1 MTDKMPCKPD
11 ELRTLFLFEALT
23 DEQLAVLCTNGHVQD
38 YEPGPICVEGEPA
51 TCFYVLI
58 EGELTMSK
66 LSGGQDIETNRTSQR
81 GVYCG
86 AWRAFTGGKQKS
98 YDASVHVT
106 KPSRF
111 FVMDAPVFAKFMK
124 DQFPMAVHLLDGI
137 AVGTD
142 RTRRIIDNREKL
154 LALGRLSAG
163 LTHQLNNPAAAT
175 ARAAADLR
183 DRIAGMRGKLVML
196 ADGTVTAEAM
206 RALVR
211 LQQQVADQVAK
222 STTQHLSSIE
232 TTDREDAVGEWL
244 EDHGIDGGWD
254 IAPTFVEGG
263 IDTNWLDR
271 ISAVTDELASTSLE
285 QAIRWINY
293 TIESELLMNQIA
305 EASKRIS
312 ALVADAKQYSQ
323 MDRAAFQVANVH
335 DLLHSTLVMF
345 ADRLTKDGN
354 KDAGRDTPVITV
366 VKDFDRS
373 LPEIPCYPG
382 DLNQVWT
389 NIIDN
394 AIAAMRNKGGTLTVR
409 TCRYGEK
416 MVRVEIC
423 DTGPGIPTD
432 IREHIFEPFFTTK
445 PFGEGTGLGLDLA
458 FNIVVKKHHGDL
470 RVESVPGDTRFI
482 VLLPQERPPVADA
495 VAVDLDDLDEDVAA
509 PE

>member
-1 MTDKMPCKPD
+1 MTAKTPCEPD
-11 ELRTLFLFEALT
+11 ELRSLFLFEALT
-23 DEQLAVLCTNGHVQD
+23 DEQLAVLCAGGHIEN

-58 EGELTMSK
+58 EGELMMSK

-111 FVMDAPVFAKFMK
+111 FVMDAPVFARFMK

-163 LTHQLNNPAAAT
+163 LTHQLNNPAAAI

-183 DRIAGMRGKLVML
+183 GRVAGMRGKLAML
-196 ADGTVTAEAM
+196 ADGTVSPEALS
-206 RALVR
+206 ALVH
-211 LQQQVADQVAK
+211 LQQEVAEQVAK
-222 STTQHLSSIE
+222 SASEHLSAME
-232 TTDREDAVGEWL
+232 TADREDAVGDWL
-244 EDHGIDGGWD
+244 EDHGVEGGWD

-263 IDTNWLDR
+263 IDTDWLER
-271 ISAVTDELASTSLE
+271 ISTVSEELASTSLE
-285 QAIRWINY
+285 EAIRWINY
-293 TIESELLMNQIA
+293 TIESELLMNQVL

-323 MDRAAFQVANVH
+323 LDRAPFQVANVH
-335 DLLHSTLVMF
+335 ELLRSTLVMF
-345 ADRLTKDGN
+345 ADRLTKDPSKESGKN
-354 KDAGRDTPVITV
+354 PVITL
-366 VKDFDRS
+366 VKDFDQS

-394 AIAAMRNKGGTLTVR
+394 AIAAMREEGGTLTVR
-409 TCRYGEK
+409 TCREGEN
-416 MVRVEIC
+416 MARVEIC
-423 DTGPGIPTD
+423 DTGPGVPEEV
-432 IREHIFEPFFTTK
+432 REHIFEPFFTTK

-458 FNIVVKKHHGDL
+458 FNIVVKKHRGDL

-482 VLLPQERPPVADA
+482 VLLPLETPPPVD
-495 VAVDLDDLDEDVAA
+495 VDV

>member
-1 MTDKMPCKPD
+1 MTVNMPCEPD
-11 ELRTLFLFEALT
+11 ELRSLFLFEALT
-23 DEQLAVLCTNGHVQD
+23 DEQLAVLCTQGHIENYQ
-38 YEPGPICVEGEPA
+38 PGPICVEGEPA

-58 EGELTMSK
+58 EGELMMSK

-86 AWRAFTGGKQKS
+86 AWRAFTGGKQKN

-111 FVMDAPVFAKFMK
+111 FVMDAPIFAQFMR

-163 LTHQLNNPAAAT
+163 LTHQLNNPAAAIS
-175 ARAAADLR
+175 RAASDLR
-183 DRIAGMRGKLVML
+183 ERVANMRHKLAML
-196 ADGTVTAEAM
+196 ADGTITPEALS
-206 RALVR
+206 ALVR
-211 LQQQVADQVAK
+211 LQERVAEQVAK
-222 STTQHLSSIE
+222 SASQHLSALE
-232 TTDREDAVGEWL
+232 TSDREDAVGDWL

-263 IDTNWLDR
+263 VDTDWLER
-271 ISAVTDELASTSLE
+271 ISAVSEELASATFE

-293 TIESELLMNQIA
+293 TIESELLMNQIL

-323 MDRAAFQVANVH
+323 MDRAPFQVANVH
-335 DLLHSTLVMF
+335 DLLYSTLVMF
-345 ADRLTKDGN
+345 ADRLTKD
-354 KDAGRDTPVITV
+354 AGKEASKNPVINV
-366 VKDFDRS
+366 VKDFDKS

-394 AIAAMRNKGGTLTVR
+394 AIAAMRDTGGTLTVR
-409 TCRYGEK
+409 TCRYGEN
-416 MVRVEIC
+416 MARVEIC
-423 DTGPGIPTD
+423 DTGPGIPPD

-458 FNIVVKKHHGDL
+458 FNIVVKKHRGDL

-482 VLLPQERPPVADA
+482 VLLPLERPPAT
-495 VAVDLDDLDEDVAA
+495 DVAA
-509 PE
+509 ADDDVDEADSQ

>member
-1 MTDKMPCKPD
+1 MTARCQPE
-11 ELRTLFLFEALT
+11 ELRSLFLFEALT
-23 DEQLAVLCTNGHVQD
+23 DEQLAVLCSNGHIQH
-38 YEPGPICVEGEPA
+38 YEPGPLCVEGEPA
-51 TCFYVLI
+51 TCFYVLV
-58 EGELTMSK
+58 EGELAMSK
-66 LSGGQDIETNRTSQR
+66 LSAGQDIETNRTSQR

-86 AWRAFTGGKQKS
+86 AWRAFTGRPQQS
-98 YDASVHVT
+98 HDASVHVT
-106 KPSRF
+106 KPSQF
-111 FVMDAPVFAKFMK
+111 FVMDAPVFARFMK

-175 ARAAADLR
+175 ARAAAELR

-196 ADGTVTAEAM
+196 ADGTVTPEALS
-206 RALVR
+206 ALVR

-222 STTQHLSSIE
+222 STSQLLSPMQ
-232 TTDREDAVGEWL
+232 TADLEDAVGEWL
-244 EDHGIDGGWD
+244 DEHGVKDGWD
-254 IAPTFVEGG
+254 IAPAFVEGG
-263 IDTNWLDR
+263 IDTDWLEKV
-271 ISAVTDELASTSLE
+271 SAATDDLASTTLDE
-285 QAIRWINY
+285 AIRWLHY
-293 TIESELLMNQIA
+293 TIESEQLMNQIG

-323 MDRAAFQVANVH
+323 MDRAPFQVA
-335 DLLHSTLVMF
+335 DLHELLRSTLVIF
-345 ADRLTKDGN
+345 ADRFGKDG
-354 KDAGRDTPVITV
+354 KAITV

-394 AIAAMRNKGGTLTVR
+394 AIAAMREHGGTLTLR
-409 TCRYGEK
+409 TARDGDK
-416 MVRVEIC
+416 MVRIEIC
-423 DTGPGIPTD
+423 DTGPGIPENV
-432 IREHIFEPFFTTK
+432 REHIFEPFFTTK

-458 FNIVVKKHHGDL
+458 FNIVVKKHRGDL

-482 VLLPQERPPVADA
+482 VLLPLEVAAAA
-495 VAVDLDDLDEDVAA
+495 VAADDTREEL

>member
-1 MTDKMPCKPD
+1 MTSKTPCQPD
-11 ELRTLFLFEALT
+11 ELRTLFLFEGLN
-23 DEQLAVLCTNGHVQD
+23 DEQLATLCANGHIENFQ
-38 YEPGPICVEGEPA
+38 PRPICVEGEPA

-58 EGELTMSK
+58 EGELMMSK

-86 AWRAFTGGKQKS
+86 AWRAFTGGNQKS

-142 RTRRIIDNREKL
+142 RTRRIIDSREKL

-196 ADGTVTAEAM
+196 ADGTVTPEAM

-222 STTQHLSSIE
+222 STSQHLSSIE

-244 EDHGIDGGWD
+244 EEHGISGGWD

-263 IDTNWLDR
+263 VETDWLDR

-285 QAIRWINY
+285 EAIRWINY

-323 MDRAAFQVANVH
+323 MDRAPFQVADVH
-335 DLLHSTLVMF
+335 DLLRSTLAIF
-345 ADRLTKDGN
+345 ADKLS
-354 KDAGRDTPVITV
+354 KDASKKPGTITV
-366 VKDFDRS
+366 VKEFDQS

-394 AIAAMRNKGGTLTVR
+394 AIAAMRDEGGRLTIR
-409 TCRYGEK
+409 TCRESEN
-416 MVRVEIC
+416 MARIEIC
-423 DTGPGIPTD
+423 DTGPGVPEE

-458 FNIVVKKHHGDL
+458 FNIVVKKHRGDL
-470 RVESVPGDTRFI
+470 RVESAPGDTRFI
-482 VLLPQERPPVADA
+482 VLLPLEVPA
-495 VAVDLDDLDEDVAA
+495 AVDVAL
-509 PE
+509 PESAE

>member
-1 MTDKMPCKPD
+1 MTTQSPCEPD
-11 ELRTLFLFEALT
+11 ELRSLFLFEALT
-23 DEQLAVLCTNGHVQD
+23 DEQLATLCANGRIEH

-58 EGELTMSK
+58 DGELAMSK

-86 AWRAFTGGKQKS
+86 AWQAFTGEQQQAYS
-98 YDASVHVT
+98 TSVHVT

-111 FVMDAPVFAKFMK
+111 FVMEAPAFARFMQ

-137 AVGTD
+137 AVGTE

-154 LALGRLSAG
+154 LALGQLSAG

-175 ARAAADLR
+175 ARAAAELR
-183 DRIAGMRGKLVML
+183 DRVAGMRQKLAML
-196 ADGTVTAEAM
+196 ADGTVTPQAL

-211 LQQQVADQVAK
+211 LQEEVAEQVAK
-222 STTQHLSSIE
+222 STSQHLSAIE
-232 TTDREDAVGEWL
+232 TADSEDGVGEWL
-244 EDHGIDGGWD
+244 ADHGIDGGWD

-263 IDTNWLDR
+263 IDTDWLER
-271 ISAVTDELASTSLE
+271 ISAATDDLDASTSLE
-285 QAIRWINY
+285 KAIRWLSY
-293 TIESELLMNQIA
+293 TIEGELLLNQIS

-323 MDRAAFQVANVH
+323 MDRAPFQVADVH
-335 DLLHSTLVMF
+335 ELLRSTLVMF
-345 ADRLTKDGN
+345 ADRLGKDTG
-354 KDAGRDTPVITV
+354 KDKSGAITV
-366 VKDFDRS
+366 VKEFDQL

-394 AIAAMRNKGGTLTVR
+394 AIAAMRDRGGTLAIR
-409 TCRYGEK
+409 TGREGEK
-416 MVRVEIC
+416 MARIEIC
-423 DTGPGIPTD
+423 DTGPGIPD
-432 IREHIFEPFFTTK
+432 GVREHIFEPFFTTK

-458 FNIVVKKHHGDL
+458 WNIVVKKHRGDL

-482 VLLPQERPPVADA
+482 VLLPLEIRAG
-495 VAVDLDDLDEDVAA
+495 VD
-509 PE
+509 PEGDIALPE

>member
-1 MTDKMPCKPD
+1 MTSKTPCQPD

-23 DEQLAVLCTNGHVQD
+23 EEQLGTLCASGHIETF
-38 YEPGPICVEGEPA
+38 EPGPICVEGEPA

-86 AWRAFTGGKQKS
+86 AWRAFTGRPHQS
-98 YDASVHVT
+98 YDTSVHVT
-106 KPSRF
+106 KPSQF
-111 FVMDAPVFAKFMK
+111 FVMDAPTFAKFMQ

-137 AVGTD
+137 SVGTD
-142 RTRRIIDNREKL
+142 RTRRIIDSREKL

-175 ARAAADLR
+175 ARAAAELR
-183 DRIAGMRGKLVML
+183 ERIAGMRGKLVML
-196 ADGTVTAEAM
+196 ADGTVTPEAL

-211 LQQQVADQVAK
+211 LQQEVAEQVAK
-222 STTQHLSSIE
+222 STSQHLSPME
-232 TTDREDAVGEWL
+232 TADREDEVGDWL
-244 EDHGIDGGWD
+244 DDHGVEGGWD
-254 IAPTFVEGG
+254 IAPAFVEGG
-263 IDTNWLDR
+263 IDTEWLER
-271 ISAVTDELASTSLE
+271 VSAATDDLASTSLQE
-285 QAIRWINY
+285 AIRWLHY
-293 TIESELLMNQIA
+293 TIESEQLMNQIA

-323 MDRAAFQVANVH
+323 MDRAPFQVADVH
-335 DLLHSTLVMF
+335 ELLRSTLAIF
-345 ADRLTKDGN
+345 ADRVSKDGG
-354 KDAGRDTPVITV
+354 KGPKAITA

-394 AIAAMRNKGGTLTVR
+394 AIAAMRDTGGTLTIR
-409 TCRYGEK
+409 TRRESEK

-423 DTGPGIPTD
+423 DTGPGVPD
-432 IREHIFEPFFTTK
+432 GVREHIFEPFFTTK

-458 FNIVVKKHHGDL
+458 WNIVVKNHRGDL

-482 VLLPQERPPVADA
+482 VLLPLEIPPAPDVDDA
-495 VAVDLDDLDEDVAA
+495 ALSE
-509 PE
+509 